1 MLTIQMYSAITMDMI
16 IITTKADA
24 EVMVVEIMDVTNLEK
39 RAYDSPFF
47 DAEICVWGIELH
59 P

>member
-1 MLTIQMYSAITMDMI
+1 MYSAITMDMI